1 MNKKFQVI
9 GVFTGVGA
17 KLSNGIES
25 AIKKIRRDS
34 IRVTQHGIE
43 GDSVVNRKY
52 HGGDMRVIH
61 HYSQE
66 NYQHLKERFPEIA
79 SRFIPG
85 SFGENLLTKE
95 LTETDLNIGDIYS
108 LGTAK
113 IQLTVCR
120 RPCATLNYGYEDERV
135 LKEIIRSGRT
145 GWFYRVLEEG
155 VVQEGDYLSLLESPF
170 PDLPVSKLHDQGYGL
185 EKFSDLD
192 FLRRCYDT
200 GLMDKGWKP
209 KLQDVLD
216 K

>member
-1 MNKKFQVI
+1 
-9 GVFTGVGA
+9 
-17 KLSNGIES
+17 
-25 AIKKIRRDS
+25 
-34 IRVTQHGIE
+34 
-43 GDSVVNRKY
+43 
-52 HGGDMRVIH
+52 
-61 HYSQE
+61 
-66 NYQHLKERFPEIA
+66 
-79 SRFIPG
+79 
-85 SFGENLLTKE
+85 
-95 LTETDLNIGDIYS
+95 
-108 LGTAK
+108 
-113 IQLTVCR
+113 
-120 RPCATLNYGYEDERV
+120 